1 MGAAW
6 RNVKD
11 DAEFDRV
18 LEMVRTVNGMDMEV
32 CCTLECTKTKHKD
45 WLMLVYMLITTI

>member
-1 MGAAW
+1 MSVNEVVQHAQEAKDMGSSRVCMGAAW

-11 DAEFDRV
+11 DAEFDQV

-32 CCTLECTKTKHKD
+32 VH
-45 WLMLVYMLITTI
+45 